1 MLVNPISRQKLIAV
15 KDPDTR
21 VTLLLSRSKANMI
34 KESYN
39 VNVLTF
45 NIFMLTM
52 NEDHYQ
58 RMNNN
63 SYIY

>member
-1 MLVNPISRQKLIAV
+1 MLMNPISRQKVISV

-21 VTLLLSRSKANMI
+21 VALLLSRSKVDMI

-58 RMNNN
+58 RTLI
-63 SYIY
+63 S

>member
-58 RMNNN
+58 RTLI
-63 SYIY
+63 S